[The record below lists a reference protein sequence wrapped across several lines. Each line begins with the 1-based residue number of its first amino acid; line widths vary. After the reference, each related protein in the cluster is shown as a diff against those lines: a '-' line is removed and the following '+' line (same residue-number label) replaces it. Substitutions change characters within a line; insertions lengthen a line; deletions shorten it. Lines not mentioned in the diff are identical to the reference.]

1 MRRYRRHKY
10 NLKSLIISII
20 FVLGAGQFFAGNHSK
35 DVIQHNDTKTN
46 VAVQKDEQVNV
57 NTFND
62 IPDFNNI
69 PYVRL
74 NNNIPEFT
82 DEEKKVES
90 LEEYGEHDSLNRCT
104 ACIAL
109 VGKETMPTSPRGSI
123 GMVKP
128 TGWHTIKYTGI
139 DGKFLYNRCHLI
151 GYQLTGENANTKNLI
166 TGTRYLNVEG
176 MLPFE
181 NRVADYVNAT
191 NNHVLYRVTP
201 IFKGN
206 DLVARGVKMEAYSVE
221 DNGKG
226 VSFNVFCYNAQ
237 PGIEIDYSNGDSKPI
252 E

>member
-1 MRRYRRHKY
+1 
-10 NLKSLIISII
+10 
-20 FVLGAGQFFAGNHSK
+20 
-35 DVIQHNDTKTN
+35 
-46 VAVQKDEQVNV
+46 
-57 NTFND
+57 
-62 IPDFNNI
+62 
-69 PYVRL
+69 
-74 NNNIPEFT
+74 
-82 DEEKKVES
+82 
-90 LEEYGEHDSLNRCT
+90 
-104 ACIAL
+104 
-109 VGKETMPTSPRGSI
+109 
-123 GMVKP
+123 MVKP
-128 TGWHTIKYTGI
+128 SGWHTIKYTGI
-139 DGKFLYNRCHLI
+139 DVKFLYNRCHLI

-191 NNHVLYRVTP
+191 KNHVLYRVTP